1 MQIKVIKRAE
11 RESLGNTESSVKKAE
26 PKRRRITQAVEKW
39 VADIRERSEA
49 ESRISFEHLFTPA
62 GDQQPS

>member
-1 MQIKVIKRAE
+1 MKIKVIKRAE
-11 RESLGNTESSVKKAE
+11 RESLGEKQISLPKE

-49 ESRISFEHLFTPA
+49 ESRISFEHLFANEGSST
-62 GDQQPS
+62 